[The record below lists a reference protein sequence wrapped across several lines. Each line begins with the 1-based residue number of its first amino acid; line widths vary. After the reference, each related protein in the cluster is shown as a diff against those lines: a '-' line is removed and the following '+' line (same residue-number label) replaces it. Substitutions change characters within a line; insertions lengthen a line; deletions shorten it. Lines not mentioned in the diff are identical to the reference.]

1 MVSRN
6 RYPIGSLYYLAI
18 FFMIS
23 SFNILPQDNTNNK
36 MQDKAE
42 RDNLREMISQN
53 ANYYSSDLREKL
65 NLTESQMK
73 YIYYVLFD
81 YYTKETGNQWT
92 QRAAL
97 RENKESLN
105 KETGVSNNKEDNLKG
120 ASLEAS
126 VKIEN
131 ILDNG
136 QRNRWREVNDSWWIN
151 VKTELYNGDQNLT
164 TNSDI
169 DKEKSKYED
178 DRDYEDYDVY
188 YPGYDFK

>member
-1 MVSRN
+1 
-6 RYPIGSLYYLAI
+6 
-18 FFMIS
+18 
-23 SFNILPQDNTNNK
+23 
-36 MQDKAE
+36 
-42 RDNLREMISQN
+42 MISQN